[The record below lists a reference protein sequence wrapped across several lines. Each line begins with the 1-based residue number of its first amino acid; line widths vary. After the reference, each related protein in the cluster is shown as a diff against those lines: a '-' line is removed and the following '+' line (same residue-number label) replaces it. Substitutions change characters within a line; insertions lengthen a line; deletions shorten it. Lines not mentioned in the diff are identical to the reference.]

1 MGSGLAKIMAGEKR
15 MKESEAD
22 LKRTVTDYLEYQQNA
37 GKLLYF
43 RLNAGDFIE
52 LRGNTRRRVKGCMA
66 GTSDLEIIK
75 DGKPIFIELKSARGK
90 TSSAQN
96 AFKILVEEQGA
107 SYSIVRS
114 LEELEKI
121 LRI

>member
-1 MGSGLAKIMAGEKR
+1 MGSGLLKIMDGEKR

-75 DGKPIFIELKSARGK
+75 DGKPIFIELKSARGRQ
-90 TSSAQN
+90 SPAQGS
-96 AFKILVEEQGA
+96 FQKLVESQGA
-107 SYSIVRS
+107 SYFIIRSI
-114 LEELEKI
+114 EELLEMFK
-121 LRI
+121 

>member
-1 MGSGLAKIMAGEKR
+1 MGSGLLKIMDGEKR

-66 GTSDLEIIK
+66 GTSDLLVVK
-75 DGKPIFIELKSARGK
+75 QGKAIFLELKSDKGK
-90 TSSAQN
+90 QSPA
-96 AFKILVEEQGA
+96 QGA
-107 SYSIVRS
+107 FQKLVQMQGTSYSIVRS